1 MRAPLLAA
9 APSPVPEK
17 AQRQLLLKPH
27 VEGHVR
33 LRIPAKSRK
42 EHVEGIAARV
52 LQRTMLHE
60 QSRMLQMTAN
70 EAVQKLAALLPRE
83 P

>member
-1 MRAPLLAA
+1 M
-9 APSPVPEK
+9 
-17 AQRQLLLKPH
+17 
-27 VEGHVR
+27 R

-42 EHVEGIAARV
+42 EHVEGIAARE

-60 QSRMLQMTAN
+60 QPRMLQMTAN